1 MKTSVP
7 GMIPPY
13 ELLAKK
19 APMVAIQCIKAGQAI
34 SAALAYPPTM
44 SHYW

>member
-13 ELLAKK
+13 ELMAKK
-19 APMVAIQCIKAGQAI
+19 APVVATQYTKAVQAI
-34 SAALAYPPTM
+34 AAALAYPPTT

>member
-19 APMVAIQCIKAGQAI
+19 APMVAIQCTKAEPAI
-34 SAALAYPPTM
+34 AAVLAYPPTT

>member
-19 APMVAIQCIKAGQAI
+19 APMVAIQYTKAGQAI
-34 SAALAYPPTM
+34 AAALAYPSTT